1 MSEPSMDDWFA
12 VFNPVSGGGK
22 GLRDR
27 KRIEDLL
34 RQEGVP
40 CISAVSEYAGH
51 ALELARDAMR
61 AGHRRFLA
69 VGGDGTLNELLN
81 GLFREDP
88 ALARTCT
95 LAIVPVG
102 RGNDWAR
109 GRGIKPDYMTSIA
122 VLRAGRTM
130 QHDVGLATLGA
141 EAAPIV
147 RYFLNVAGGGFDAHV
162 VRLTRTLR
170 LGPLTY
176 LAGLIG
182 GFASYRP
189 EVLEV
194 SGGPRPLTAPAFLV
208 FAAIGRYCGGGMLVA
223 PSAQADDGLFD
234 AVIVGD
240 IGKAEL
246 VWNLRR
252 LFDGTLHQYRKVTA
266 FLSQTLEVRGMH
278 PVPVEVDGELVGE
291 SPVRFTMLPRAAR
304 VVVP

>member
-1 MSEPSMDDWFA
+1 MDDWFA
-12 VFNPVSGGGK
+12 VLNPVSGGGR

-27 KRIEDLL
+27 QRIEALL
-34 RQEGVP
+34 RQEGVS
-40 CISAVSEYAGH
+40 CTTAVSEHAGH
-51 ALELARDAMR
+51 ALELARSAMR

-69 VGGDGTLNELLN
+69 IGGDGTLNELLN
-81 GLFREDP
+81 GLFLEDA

-109 GRGIKPDYMTSIA
+109 GRGIKLDYMSSIA
-122 VLRAGRTM
+122 ILRSGRVL
-130 QHDVGLATLGA
+130 QHDVGMASLDA
-141 EAAPIV
+141 EGLPQV
-147 RYFLNVAGGGFDAHV
+147 RYFLNVAGAGFDAHV
-162 VRLTRTLR
+162 VRLTRASH

-176 LAGLIG
+176 LAGLVR
-182 GFASYRP
+182 GFASYQP
-189 EVLEV
+189 QVLEV
-194 SGGPRPLTAPAFLV
+194 SAGSRSRSGRSFLV

-223 PSAQADDGLFD
+223 PSAQPDDGLFD

-252 LFDGTLHQYRKVTA
+252 LFDGTLHQYHKVTA
-266 FLSQTLEVRGMH
+266 FTSDVLEVRGLH

-291 SPVRFTMLPRAAR
+291 SPVRFSMLPRAVSVLA
-304 VVVP
+304 P